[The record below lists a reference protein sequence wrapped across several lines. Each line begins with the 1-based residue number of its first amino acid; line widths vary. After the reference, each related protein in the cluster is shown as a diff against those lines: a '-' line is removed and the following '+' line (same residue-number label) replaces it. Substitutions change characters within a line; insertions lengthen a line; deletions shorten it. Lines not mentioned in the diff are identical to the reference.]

1 MFRRRAIAP
10 IAAACLAVSVVGCSA
25 GGEGNKAAGEQ
36 PQAAPKIEVPSGPI
50 TLKVGSTRTPQ
61 ALEEVTRTVKAK
73 YPNVTLEFMPA
84 YKTDVKV
91 INELVTSGNLPDIL
105 DVATTHIPILL
116 DFDLPID
123 LEPLLKKYN
132 FNLNSIDPGALTD
145 IRSYNGKQVMVP
157 TNLTPPTALFYNKDL
172 FDRFGVSYPKV
183 GNTWEDL
190 MEPARKLSR
199 SEGGVNYLGLI
210 PATNAN
216 YHVKQRSLPYVD
228 AKTGKSTFATDN
240 GWKLMFEHWKSII
253 DIPGNYPAGTKFTS
267 GTSYFFQDKRLALYP
282 NYLYFL
288 QEKILKDSVASGLNF
303 GVTTWPAFKDAPN
316 VTFGSFSG
324 GMMITKS
331 NKYPDFSLQLI
342 MTMVSDEGQIDF
354 AKNGMTP
361 SVSKPELR
369 THIFEGNPAIDV
381 VPKDVFN
388 AIVSMKEPKPVFR
401 SKFDPDGLT
410 VLTKYMHEYLE
421 NKTDLNTA
429 LRKADEEFNKI
440 MEDNSRK

>member
-172 FDRFGVSYPKV
+172 FDRFGV
-183 GNTWEDL
+183 
-190 MEPARKLSR
+190 
-199 SEGGVNYLGLI
+199 
-210 PATNAN
+210 
-216 YHVKQRSLPYVD
+216 
-228 AKTGKSTFATDN
+228 
-240 GWKLMFEHWKSII
+240 
-253 DIPGNYPAGTKFTS
+253 
-267 GTSYFFQDKRLALYP
+267 
-282 NYLYFL
+282 
-288 QEKILKDSVASGLNF
+288 
-303 GVTTWPAFKDAPN
+303 
-316 VTFGSFSG
+316 
-324 GMMITKS
+324 
-331 NKYPDFSLQLI
+331 
-342 MTMVSDEGQIDF
+342 
-354 AKNGMTP
+354 
-361 SVSKPELR
+361 
-369 THIFEGNPAIDV
+369 
-381 VPKDVFN
+381 
-388 AIVSMKEPKPVFR
+388 
-401 SKFDPDGLT
+401 
-410 VLTKYMHEYLE
+410 
-421 NKTDLNTA
+421 
-429 LRKADEEFNKI
+429 
-440 MEDNSRK
+440 